1 MACSIKTHGRA
12 HDMDM
17 GRSTEEPTMFELAGL
32 AVLAAWMVAL
42 VVMVQTTDTETR
54 QREERLP

>member
-1 MACSIKTHGRA
+1 
-12 HDMDM
+12 
-17 GRSTEEPTMFELAGL
+17 MFELAGL